1 MASKT
6 FKQYDSRW
14 GSKNYNGSSTMAAA
28 GCGPTACADLIYN
41 IDPTITP
48 WKTATY
54 MKNRGYAIRNAGT
67 AWAGIPACLKA
78 FGMK

>member
-54 MKNRGYAIRNAGT
+54 MKNHGYAIRNAGT
-67 AWAGIPACLKA
+67 A
-78 FGMK
+78 

>member
-48 WKTATY
+48 WKTAVY
-54 MKNRGYAIRNAGT
+54 MK
-67 AWAGIPACLKA
+67 
-78 FGMK
+78 